1 MSFNLVFDN
10 LRKMREDIE
19 YIMRFVQ
26 EHEEKEE
33 SEAPSA
39 SGEVPSSPAAAGRGR
54 IRYWSVHFEDSQF
67 LSEKVRLMGKSIT
80 ELQQLL
86 LSNKKLLTKADL
98 MNYEPF
104 REPVDKARRA
114 FSMAFDAIN
123 SAVQGLPDDGSFY
136 SYMADFHRDILYLE
150 RRVLEAEALTLDAPN
165 VEESYVRR
173 EVESGLAKMEDEK
186 TRVRQKIFLRA
197 DHDGKDLLHDL
208 LYLADRELDRSVG
221 HLMYLAGFDYEIYDR
236 LKGNLDILVYHT
248 TEKIAVLVETTTAQP
263 SKSKV
268 DQVIA
273 RKKEYTKYFEDILG
287 KNPRIHP
294 LLVTTNEQPK
304 LHDEAR
310 ADAMQNE
317 VSIFARKHVEELIN
331 LLKKG
336 KLNRRKVVDM
346 ILKNVPT

>member
-10 LRKMREDIE
+10 LKKLREDAE
-19 YIMRFVQ
+19 YILRFVR

-33 SEAPSA
+33 PKAPSN
-39 SGEVPSSPAAAGRGR
+39 SGDVPSSPAVGRGR
-54 IRYWSVHFEDSQF
+54 IRYYSVQPEDSAF
-67 LSEKVRLMGKSIT
+67 ISEKVRPIGKAIT
-80 ELQQLL
+80 ELQGLL
-86 LSNKKLLTKADL
+86 MPGNGLVTKDDL
-98 MNYEPF
+98 RNYEPF
-104 REPVDKARRA
+104 SGPVEKARQSFA
-114 FSMAFDAIN
+114 TAYDVIN
-123 SAVQGLPDDGSFY
+123 SVVQGLPDDGSFY
-136 SYMADFHRDILYLE
+136 SYMTDLHRDILYLE
-150 RRVLEAEALTLDAPN
+150 RRVLEADALSLDAPN
-165 VEESYVRR
+165 VQDSYVQRA
-173 EVESGLAKMEDEK
+173 VQSGLAKIEDEK
-186 TRVRQKIFLRA
+186 TRVRQKIFIRA
-197 DHDGKDLLHDL
+197 DPDGKNLLHDL
-208 LYLADRELDRSVG
+208 LNFADRELDRSVG

-248 TEKIAVLVETTTAQP
+248 TEKLAILVETTKAQP

-273 RKKEYTKYFEDILG
+273 RKKEYAEYFEEILG

-294 LLVTTNEQPK
+294 LLVTTNEQSK

-317 VSIFARKHVEELIN
+317 ISIFTRKQVEELVN

-346 ILKNVPT
+346 ISKNIPT